1 VMLSRV
7 ADSLYW
13 MGRYVERAENVCR
26 LILVTTEI
34 SAESEGLDESVAQ
47 AEWDTLLRAI
57 PGSDSARLEF
67 SPASGLGVPYI
78 SALLFDPG
86 NPVSVHSSLAR
97 ARENA
102 RVSRE
107 AISREVFQNLNTA
120 YRDLDRLR
128 RKRAMNPT
136 FALESVAGTHRAV
149 LTTVGAMV
157 HTLSRDQGWIYLRL
171 GEALERTL
179 RTLLILR
186 AKLPTVVTAEPGI
199 DLPLLYARRRA
210 LLRSLSCLEAF
221 RRVHGAALSPDRI
234 IEFLIFNDAAPRS
247 IRGGVRT
254 ILDLLDQ
261 LPDGSSISAAD
272 RITGRL
278 AAELTYDDAQI
289 LSEPDVASFLDH
301 AIHEIEQAHEAV
313 TRQYFEG

>member
-1 VMLSRV
+1 MMLSRV

-34 SAESEGLDESVAQ
+34 SAEAEGLDESIAQ
-47 AEWDTLLRAI
+47 AEWDALLNAI

-78 SALLFDPG
+78 SALLLDPN

-102 RVSRE
+102 RVTRE

-128 RKRAMNPT
+128 RRRATNPT
-136 FALESVAGTHRAV
+136 LALEAVLGTHRAI

-157 HTLSRDQGWIYLRL
+157 HTLSRDQGWTYVKL

-179 RTLLILR
+179 RTLLVLR
-186 AKLPTVVTAEPGI
+186 SKLPQIIEVKEGI

-210 LLRSLSCLEAF
+210 LLRSLSCLESY
-221 RRVHGAALSPDRI
+221 RRIHGASLDPRRM
-234 IEFLIFNDAAPRS
+234 IEFLVFDGAAPRS
-247 IRGGVRT
+247 VRAGVRT
-254 ILDLLDQ
+254 IVGLLDE
-261 LPDGSSISAAD
+261 LPYGTELSETD
-272 RITGRL
+272 RIIGRL
-278 AAELTYDDAQI
+278 ASRLNYDDEQI
-289 LSEPDVASFLDH
+289 LAEPDVTVFLDH
-301 AIHEIEQAHEAV
+301 AIREVEKGHDSLS
-313 TRQYFEG
+313 RQYFEG